1 MKQIAFYFDVISPYA
16 YLAFHAMPESLQG
29 NHVQVQ
35 YKPVL
40 FGAILQHLGQLG
52 PAEIPGK
59 RTWTYQQVLWH
70 AHQNKIPMQMM
81 ATHPFNPIGLLR
93 LALACDAHGAP
104 NRYVCNTLFNHVW
117 RGGLDAADPL
127 RLKELTE
134 KLSPIRDPQSDEVK
148 QELKNN
154 TQHAIDLGIF
164 GVPTFAIDEHLFWGF
179 DALPMLNAYLNGD
192 TWFASDEWR
201 SSKSIPEGISRKR

>member
-1 MKQIAFYFDVISPYA
+1 MKQISFYFDVISPYA

>member
-70 AHQNKIPMQMM
+70 AHQNKIPMQMT

-164 GVPTFAIDEHLFWGF
+164 GVPTFAIDEQLFWGF
-179 DALPMLNAYLNGD
+179 DALPMLNAYLSG
-192 TWFASDEWR
+192 DEWF
-201 SSKSIPEGISRKR
+201 KSPQWLATHQTPIGIVRK